1 MTPFDLAINDPN
13 GSFGLSYPTALF
25 GTDPLEEKDGV
36 CTINQDLLSNL
47 FGISSYAFT
56 GLANGEGTGCQ
67 DNAATIVVYQCN
79 RFLLTM

>member
-1 MTPFDLAINDPN
+1 VTPFDLAINDPN

-25 GTDPLEEKDGV
+25 GTDPLDEKDGV

-56 GLANGEGTGCQ
+56 GLANGEGARLQG
-67 DNAATIVVYQCN
+67 DAAITFVYQWPQ
-79 RFLLTM
+79 